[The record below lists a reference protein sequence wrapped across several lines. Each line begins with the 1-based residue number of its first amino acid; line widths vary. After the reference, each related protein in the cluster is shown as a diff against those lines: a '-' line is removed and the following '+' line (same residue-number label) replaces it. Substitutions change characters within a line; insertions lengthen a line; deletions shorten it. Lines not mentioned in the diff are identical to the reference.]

1 MGWVSA
7 ILRSLNVTRPIPMAT
22 SNVIEPGAP
31 VRQFSVM
38 LPNRSGALAAL
49 VRLLRQAAVEVIG
62 LSMQDSRDVTIARL
76 VTSDPEQTS
85 AVFLEKGIPHT
96 ECEMLVVAL
105 RESGPGLLQC
115 LEVLMA
121 AEVNIDFAY
130 ALLTTAGGQPLLGLR
145 VEDFSFTASL
155 LHTSGFKLLYQED
168 LSR

>member
-1 MGWVSA
+1 MD
-7 ILRSLNVTRPIPMAT
+7 T

-38 LPNRSGALAAL
+38 LPNRSGALASL

-62 LSMQDSRDVTIARL
+62 LTLQDSRDVTVARL
-76 VTSDPEQTS
+76 VTSDPELAS
-85 AVFLEKGIPHT
+85 AVFLEKGIPHN
-96 ECEMLVVAL
+96 ECELLVVAL
-105 RESGPGLLQC
+105 RECGPGLLQC
-115 LEVLMA
+115 LELLKA

-130 ALLTTAGGQPLLGLR
+130 ALLPTTAGQGLLGLR
-145 VEDFSFTASL
+145 VDDFGFAASL